1 MQNIP
6 LPKKVAVD
14 DFVFNEDWDLDT
26 FDTLDFGKRSEY
38 EKFLFSVVRNLK
50 VQNLKI
56 SAVNVFKEAKKTD
69 PALATKILLAYM
81 KIDIG
86 IDYFKF
92 KTKIPSPS
100 SSSHKQPA
108 PSHSPASQ
116 P

>member
-14 DFVFNEDWDLDT
+14 DFVFNKDWDLVT
-26 FDTLDFGKRSEY
+26 FDTLDFGKRSEH

-50 VQNLKI
+50 AQNLKI
-56 SAVNVFKEAKKTD
+56 NAENIFKETKKTD
-69 PALATKILLAYM
+69 SALATKILLAYM

-92 KTKIPSPS
+92 KTKIPSS
-100 SSSHKQPA
+100 S
-108 PSHSPASQ
+108 
-116 P
+116 